1 MSEYEDGT
9 SRPMFKKRLK
19 TVVTRSKYNEHKQKA
34 VISCYMYKCFTTL
47 NLKATTTAKQ
57 KVLFV
62 LKDHLSNS
70 SESSADDLHEISSL
84 SQ

>member
-1 MSEYEDGT
+1 MSTICITIVFVPDVSDHTISEYEDGT

-19 TVVTRSKYNEHKQKA
+19 TVVTRSKYDKHKQKS
-34 VISCYMYKCFTTL
+34 VTFCYMS
-47 NLKATTTAKQ
+47 
-57 KVLFV
+57 FV

-70 SESSADDLHEISSL
+70 SESSADYLHEISSL